1 MIIVS
6 GNIATGKSTLSRI
19 LSNSMNYDVLYEDVS
34 GNEFISDFY
43 EDMSRWA
50 MHSQLYF
57 LYSRARM
64 LKNKNN
70 NTRKVILDRSISE
83 DFFVFSQNLLNRGL
97 MSPRE
102 FKLVQEC
109 YDNIKDI
116 ESDVDLCV
124 YLYDEPEYIMN
135 KVIERDNVYEKGI
148 DINYIE
154 SLNRLYEQWME
165 TRPYKNIIKL
175 RTSDIDF
182 RKNDAVDI
190 IINKITENINTIN
203 I

>member
-1 MIIVS
+1 
-6 GNIATGKSTLSRI
+6 
-19 LSNSMNYDVLYEDVS
+19 
-34 GNEFISDFY
+34 
-43 EDMSRWA
+43 
-50 MHSQLYF
+50 
-57 LYSRARM
+57 M
-64 LKNKNN
+64 L
-70 NTRKVILDRSISE
+70 
-83 DFFVFSQNLLNRGL
+83 
-97 MSPRE
+97 PRE

-175 RTSDIDF
+175 RASDIDF